1 VGQTSNVDPDEIHV
15 LLSRTELARLVDLTQ
30 QPHDAELH
38 DRLAAI
44 LRQFSRYPPPA
55 AAVKTTPGL
64 ARPAHYLDVD
74 RPPYRSA

>member
-1 VGQTSNVDPDEIHV
+1 MRRAVPLPDRGLAVYESIVGQTSNVDPGEIHV

-44 LRQFSRYPPPA
+44 LRQFSR
-55 AAVKTTPGL
+55 
-64 ARPAHYLDVD
+64 
-74 RPPYRSA
+74 